1 MIFLKKLVLWIIGI
15 LISGTILLTLFAFYA
30 NYSSGYRV
38 GRIIKISEKGYIF
51 KTNEGQLN
59 TGGFS
64 EGEGDIT
71 SSIWEFSVKLEDTE
85 LLEQIKQA
93 NESMV
98 RLYYDEKFFTIPFL
112 GDTKYFLTKVEI
124 VE

>member
-15 LISGTILLTLFAFYA
+15 ILTGTILVTLFALFA
-30 NYSSGYRV
+30 NYSSGYNV
-38 GRIIKISEKGYIF
+38 GRIIKISEKGYLF

-64 EGEGDIT
+64 EGDTASG
-71 SSIWEFSVKLEDTE
+71 IWNFSVKKEDAE

-93 NESMV
+93 NKSMV
-98 RLYYDEKFFTIPFL
+98 RLYYDEKFVIIPFL
-112 GDTKYFLTKVEI
+112 GDTKYFLTKVE
-124 VE
+124 VEE

>member
-15 LISGTILLTLFAFYA
+15 IVTGTILVTLFALFA
-30 NYSSGYRV
+30 NYSNGYNV
-38 GRIIKISEKGYIF
+38 GRIIKISEKGYLF

-64 EGEGDIT
+64 EGDTASG
-71 SSIWEFSVKLEDTE
+71 IWNFSVKKEDAE
-85 LLEQIKQA
+85 LLEQIKHA
-93 NESMV
+93 NKSMV
-98 RLYYDEKFFTIPFL
+98 RLYYDEKFVIIPFL
-112 GDTKYFLTKVEI
+112 GDTKYFLTKVEV

>member
-15 LISGTILLTLFAFYA
+15 IVTGTILVTLFALFA
-30 NYSSGYRV
+30 NYSNGYNV
-38 GRIIKISEKGYIF
+38 GRIIKISEKGYLF

-64 EGEGDIT
+64 EGYTASG
-71 SSIWEFSVKLEDTE
+71 IWNFSVKKEDAE
-85 LLEQIKQA
+85 LLEQIKHA
-93 NESMV
+93 NKSMV
-98 RLYYDEKFFTIPFL
+98 RLYYDEKFVIIPFL

-124 VE
+124 IE

>member
-15 LISGTILLTLFAFYA
+15 IVTGTILVTLFALFA
-30 NYSSGYRV
+30 NYSNGYNV
-38 GRIIKISEKGYIF
+38 GRIIKISEKGYLF

-64 EGEGDIT
+64 EGDTASG
-71 SSIWEFSVKLEDTE
+71 IWNFSVKKEDAE
-85 LLEQIKQA
+85 LLEQIKHA
-93 NESMV
+93 NKSMV
-98 RLYYDEKFFTIPFL
+98 RLYYDEKFVIIPFL
-112 GDTKYFLTKVEI
+112 GDTKYLLTKVEV